1 MTPQQEA
8 DEMLRAEWETRR
20 AVSRRMAEARQA
32 ESARRED
39 ASRMAFDHALSV
51 LGAAFLCG
59 GIGLGFIFM
68 GVL

>member
-1 MTPQQEA
+1 MTPQQQA
-8 DEMLRAEWETRR
+8 DDRLREWQDRR
-20 AVSRRMAEARQA
+20 AVARRMAEARQA
-32 ESARRED
+32 ESNLRED

>member
-1 MTPQQEA
+1 MTPQQQA
-8 DEMLRAEWETRR
+8 DDALREWQDRR
-20 AVSRRMAEARQA
+20 AVARRMAEARQA
-32 ESARRED
+32 ESDRRED
-39 ASRMAFDHALSV
+39 ASRRAFDHALSV

>member
-1 MTPQQEA
+1 MTPQQQA
-8 DEMLRAEWETRR
+8 DDRLREWQDRR
-20 AVSRRMAEARQA
+20 AVARRMADNRQA
-32 ESARRED
+32 ESDRRED

>member
-1 MTPQQEA
+1 MTRQ
-8 DEMLRAEWETRR
+8 DEWSEELREWQDRHAVARR
-20 AVSRRMAEARQA
+20 NAEARQA
-32 ESARRED
+32 ERDRRED

>member
-1 MTPQQEA
+1 MTRQ
-8 DEMLRAEWETRR
+8 DEWSEELREWQDRH
-20 AVSRRMAEARQA
+20 AVARRMAEARQA
-32 ESARRED
+32 ESDRRED
-39 ASRMAFDHALSV
+39 ASRRAFDHAKSV

>member
-1 MTPQQEA
+1 MTPQQQA
-8 DEMLRAEWETRR
+8 DDRLREWQDRR
-20 AVSRRMAEARQA
+20 AVARRNAEARQA
-32 ESARRED
+32 ESDRRED
-39 ASRMAFDHALSV
+39 ARRRAFDHALSV